1 MAKPIE
7 VYKSLNKGRYG
18 KADPKEMA
26 HNVVKAY
33 VSHDSGKF
41 EESAHLFS
49 LVFRDLFPEYGD
61 NRIKTASETYVD
73 SLRLQDIVENNKS
86 LSVREKINHEEWKNV
101 KNALKKFC
109 KALDI
114 PESYAHE
121 TTQFFRY
128 HGVRDS
134 RYVQHVL
141 NAERILSHRITG
153 DEYWATVT
161 GALYLA
167 CIECHDKHDANGF
180 EMGKKFAEQYF
191 SILLRARD
199 KKNHRGRKKIW

>member
-1 MAKPIE
+1 MAKAIGQ
-7 VYKSLNKGRYG
+7 YKLLNKSRYG
-18 KADPKEMA
+18 KADPKEMS

-33 VSHDSGKF
+33 ISHDKDEF

-49 LVFRDLFPEYGD
+49 LVFRHLFPEYEEG
-61 NRIKTASETYVD
+61 RIRAASEAYVD
-73 SLRLQDIVENNKS
+73 SLRLQDIVENNNS
-86 LSVREKINHEEWKNV
+86 LSVRKKINHKEWKNV

-121 TTQFFRY
+121 TTQFFKY

-134 RYVQHVL
+134 IYVQHVL
-141 NAERILSHRITG
+141 NAERILSRRITG

-167 CIECHDKHDANGF
+167 CIECHDKHDANGL
-180 EMGKKFAEQYF
+180 EMGKKLAEQYF

-199 KKNHRGRKKIW
+199 KKNHRDRKKIW